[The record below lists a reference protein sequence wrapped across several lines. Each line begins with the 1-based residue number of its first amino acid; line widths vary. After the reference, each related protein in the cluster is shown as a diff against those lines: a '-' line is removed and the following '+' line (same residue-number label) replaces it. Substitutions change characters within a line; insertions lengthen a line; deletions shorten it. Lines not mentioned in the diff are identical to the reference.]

1 MISILPFVSNYCNK
15 LILSFITLQH
25 IKRTVL
31 LRGQSTRPSN
41 VVGLIRQSLA
51 GFTFE
56 YSACQTEI
64 DHRCTEEIA
73 IGILRNIVRV
83 HKRIEYIQKFRV

>member
-1 MISILPFVSNYCNK
+1 M
-15 LILSFITLQH
+15 
-25 IKRTVL
+25 L

-51 GFTFE
+51 SFTFE
-56 YSACQTEI
+56 HSACQTEI

-83 HKRIEYIQKFRV
+83 HKRIEYIQKFVRIFQQKVRLTLLFQKPEFSIFLVMNLS